1 MEDSSIETWALIWK
15 VMFIVILAVFAV
27 MSVWV
32 SIGGWADIK
41 RLLEKLR
48 GKDEHD

>member
-1 MEDSSIETWALIWK
+1 MESGSIETWALIWK
-15 VMFIVILAVFAV
+15 VVFIVVMGVFAV

-41 RLLEKLR
+41 SLLKKL
-48 GKDEHD
+48 KDDPGDD